1 MKIPNLLRNCFK
13 ISLILSFFL
22 LISCKKNNETELE
35 KKLKKEI
42 AAYMKLDFDLI
53 QKVYHSSEIE
63 SFERSIKDKCKLL
76 DISIR
81 SFYSID
87 EVKKFSFLSVKE
99 IKLDLLG
106 EYKDINSII
115 KFLKD
120 KPKYVGI
127 KELIIDSQQTG
138 LHNAK
143 ITVEILVKNY
153 LDRDFLPSAI
163 STLAG
168 LDNET
173 ESILNASVKVYKSR
187 YTLIHRLLT
196 MEKINWTNKISCLSK
211 IPERCFVSK
220 LQYLRTNHEEQF
232 KLDVVAENSTENI
245 KKVNAF
251 FDSSLEL
258 KSELKTYSKRD
269 KPEELSSGLVGLSF
283 VYQR

>member
-1 MKIPNLLRNCFK
+1 MKFTFFLRNCLQFC
-13 ISLILSFFL
+13 LLLSIFL
-22 LISCKKNNETELE
+22 LISCKKNKETEIE

-42 AAYMKLDFDLI
+42 ATYMKLDFDLI
-53 QKVYHSSEIE
+53 QKVFHTSELE
-63 SFERSIKDKCKLL
+63 SFDRSIRDKCKLL
-76 DISIR
+76 DIAIR

-87 EVKKFSFLSVKE
+87 ESNKFSFLSVKE
-99 IKLDLLG
+99 IKLDLIG
-106 EYKDINSII
+106 EYKDINSFV

-120 KPKYVGI
+120 KSKYVGI

-143 ITVEILVKNY
+143 ISIEILVKNY
-153 LDRDFLPSAI
+153 LDRDFLPAAI

-187 YTLIHRLLT
+187 YILVHRLLT
-196 MEKINWTNKISCLSK
+196 MEKINWTNKITCLSK
-211 IPERCFVSK
+211 IPEKSYINR
-220 LQYLRTNHEEQF
+220 LQYLRTNHEEQL
-232 KLDVVAENSTENI
+232 KLDVIAENSHENI
-245 KKVNAF
+245 KKLNDF
-251 FDSSLEL
+251 FDTSLEL

-283 VYQR
+283 IYQK